1 MGDSVIKQYLI
12 LKGLIPDEKKVLT
25 TAQKKKDAVPLEVQ
39 VEKASEFKDIVEK
52 KPKIKVVTAYIQNK
66 LNELNA
72 EFLDD
77 D

>member
-12 LKGLIPDEKKVLT
+12 LKGKIPDDKKAVA
-25 TAQKKKDAVPLEVQ
+25 TAPKKKDAVPLVVQ
-39 VEKASEFKDIVEK
+39 VEKAAEFNEIIEK
-52 KPKIKVVTAYIQNK
+52 KPKIKVVTEYIQNK

>member
-12 LKGLIPDEKKVLT
+12 LKGLIPDEKKVT
-25 TAQKKKDAVPLEVQ
+25 VPAQKKKDAVPLVVQ